1 MRKNLSLEKIKEE
14 RKKSRIDKISSLIK
28 RTIAEIFLTQN
39 FNNAQGKN
47 IIIFVANVFLS
58 GDGKKAL
65 VTVDSLDSKLNSE
78 KEIILDLID
87 KNSAKIKKEFAN
99 KIQLRYT
106 PKLQFQVLSS
116 NKAETLYE

>member
-1 MRKNLSLEKIKEE
+1 MKKNLSLEKIKEE